1 MREFMENLEEIRNF
15 GPYMVK
21 VLNLIG
27 IHSKEDL
34 LAADYKKIK
43 ANLVEAGVTP
53 HLNLFYSIEMGLQNR
68 RWNEITHPARCQVEE
83 RLAPAHRD
91 KACVVDHL
99 VVDGHVRGALHH
111 LHVVVVGARQ
121 HRRAG
126 MGIHASTPSFLNKIG
141 RAHV

>member
-1 MREFMENLEEIRNF
+1 MENLEEIRNF

-53 HLNLFYSIEMGLQNR
+53 HLNLFYSIEMGLQDR
-68 RWNEITHPARCQVEE
+68 RWNEITAQEKRAIKEM
-83 RLAPAHRD
+83 LND
-91 KACVVDHL
+91 KV
-99 VVDGHVRGALHH
+99 
-111 LHVVVVGARQ
+111 
-121 HRRAG
+121 
-126 MGIHASTPSFLNKIG
+126 K
-141 RAHV
+141 